1 MIQAEIKSDKTH
13 SETVPTVSVVIP
25 AYNAAKYIGEALF
38 SIFKQ
43 TFTSYEVIVINDGS
57 SDTADLERA
66 LQPYR
71 ARIRYI
77 RQENRGAAA
86 ARNTGLRAAT
96 GEFVAFL
103 DADDK
108 WSPNFLAKQVE
119 LLKSSNAD
127 LVYSDALFFGESP
140 LAGRTFM
147 ELQPSRGDVT
157 PEKLLAVQVTVLT
170 STVLARKAPV
180 IEVGLFDESLRRG
193 HDFDLWLRL
202 ARRGMRFAY
211 QREILA
217 HYRILETGLS
227 GGTISQLE
235 RTLAVLETIKARAGL
250 TASEEAA
257 LQVNKNRTLRQLALE
272 EGKEKL
278 LARDFAGALD
288 AVNDAKKFRRDWKLM
303 LVSLGLRVAPDVL
316 WRIYNRREVTPR
328 RATRG

>member
-1 MIQAEIKSDKTH
+1 MIQAEVKPDKTH
-13 SETVPTVSVVIP
+13 SKTAPTVSVVIP
-25 AYNAAKYIGEALF
+25 AYNAAKYIGEALISVF
-38 SIFKQ
+38 NQ

-57 SDTADLERA
+57 PDTDELERE
-66 LQPYR
+66 LQPYT
-71 ARIRYI
+71 AAIQYI

-96 GEFVAFL
+96 GELVGFL

-108 WSPNFLAKQVE
+108 WSPDFLAKQIE

-157 PEKLLAVQVTVLT
+157 PEKLLAVEVTVLT
-170 STVLARKAPV
+170 SAVLARKAPL
-180 IEVGLFDESLRRG
+180 IEVGLFDESLHRG

-202 ARRGMRFAY
+202 AKRGMRFAY

-217 HYRILETGLS
+217 HYRIVESGLS

-250 TASEEAA
+250 TASEETA
-257 LQVNKNRTLRQLALE
+257 LQVNMKRTLRQLALE
-272 EGKEKL
+272 KGKEKL
-278 LARDFAGALD
+278 LDRDFAGALD
-288 AVNDAKKFRRDWKLM
+288 AFNDAKKFGQDWKVI
-303 LVSLGLRVAPDVL
+303 LVSLGLRIAPNVL
-316 WRIYNRREVTPR
+316 WRIYNRREVRPR
-328 RATRG
+328 RAASG